1 MCDGPICQM
10 SVPQS
15 SNRAVLHADAGAE
28 VRGDQDEEEG
38 GGWDDDAAAAPPTA
52 SLQADPVKSGGDA
65 SMRMAAMTTPR

>member
-1 MCDGPICQM
+1 M